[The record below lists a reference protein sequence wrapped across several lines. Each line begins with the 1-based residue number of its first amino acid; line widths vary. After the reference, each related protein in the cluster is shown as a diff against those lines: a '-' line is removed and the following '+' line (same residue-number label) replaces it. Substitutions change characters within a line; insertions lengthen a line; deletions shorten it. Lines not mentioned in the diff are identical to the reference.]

1 MTVALSKLESYALSP
16 FKGVLGVITFDN
28 SYDTGGEPLTL
39 QQLSNN
45 TIRIIRRLVI
55 EGQQGYTFGYD
66 EVNGL
71 LLVYSGG
78 IEVAGGTDL
87 SGLSV
92 RYDLLGES
100 G

>member
-1 MTVALSKLESYALSP
+1 MTVALSKLEPYALSP

-28 SYDTGGEPLTL
+28 SYDTGGEPLTP

-45 TIRIIRRLVI
+45 TIRIIRRI
-55 EGQQGYTFGYD
+55 FFEGTGGYTFGFD
-66 EVNGL
+66 DVNGL

-78 IEVAGGTDL
+78 IEVVGGTDL
-87 SGLSV
+87 SSLIV

>member
-1 MTVALSKLESYALSP
+1 MTVTLSKLEPYALSP

-28 SYDTGGEPLTL
+28 SYDAGGEPLTL

-45 TIRIIRRLVI
+45 TIRIIRRI
-55 EGQQGYTFGYD
+55 FFEGTGGYTFGFD
-66 EVNGL
+66 DVNGL

-78 IEVAGGTDL
+78 IEVVGGTDL
-87 SGLSV
+87 SSLIV